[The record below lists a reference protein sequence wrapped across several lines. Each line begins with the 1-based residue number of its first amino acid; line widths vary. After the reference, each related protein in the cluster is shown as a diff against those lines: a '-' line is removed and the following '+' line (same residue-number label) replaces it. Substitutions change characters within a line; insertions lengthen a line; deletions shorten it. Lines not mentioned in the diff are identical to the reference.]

1 MRKPTI
7 SAKKQNR
14 VKRVEV
20 KIGKFFHLKKN
31 IYSEPTYFVLLVCQ
45 ILAQSGY
52 CIEVK

>member
-7 SAKKQNR
+7 SPKKQNR

-20 KIGKFFHLKKN
+20 KIGKFFQFFFFN
-31 IYSEPTYFVLLVCQ
+31 TYFVLLVRQ

-52 CIEVK
+52 SIEVK